1 MAGKGGLKF
10 TPKFFALVLLVA
22 CMVMVCTIIRDG
34 FGLKAQSKAIAQLE
48 EQKAEMKLK
57 NERLKSEAE
66 FTDTDEYMEQQARMR
81 GMIKSDETRYV
92 LSTGVSDSYAQ
103 GGN

>member
-1 MAGKGGLKF
+1 MARKGGVKF
-10 TPKFFALVLLVA
+10 TPKFFALVLIVVCA
-22 CMVMVCTIIRDG
+22 VMTFTIVRDG
-34 FGLKAQSKAIAQLE
+34 SGLKAQAKAIEQLE
-48 EQKAEMKLK
+48 EQKAEMKLE
-57 NERLKSEAE
+57 NEQLKSEAD
-66 FTDTDEYMEQQARMR
+66 FSSTDEYMEQQARSR